1 MSIANIVAYIFI
13 LYEYRQI
20 TVIQYALVIRLITT
34 QYVLKEIK
42 SL

>member
-20 TVIQYALVIRLITT
+20 TVMDIDSVCARYSFDYHAVRF
-34 QYVLKEIK
+34 ERN
-42 SL
+42 